1 VETTAYCVLFTTLFL
16 FTTDNVFHFKA
27 KPEKLTNILRLNKN
41 ANYEIDVVGLDHH
54 ASDLISIPP
63 LN

>member
-1 VETTAYCVLFTTLFL
+1 MQCIIHNIVYLQQITYSTLRL
-16 FTTDNVFHFKA
+16 NL
-27 KPEKLTNILRLNKN
+27 KLTNILRLNKN

-63 LN
+63 LNY